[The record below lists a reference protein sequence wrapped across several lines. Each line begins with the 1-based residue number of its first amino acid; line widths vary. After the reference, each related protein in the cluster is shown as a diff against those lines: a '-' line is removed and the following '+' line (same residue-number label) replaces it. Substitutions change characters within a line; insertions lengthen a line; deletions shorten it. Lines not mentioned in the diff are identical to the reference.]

1 MDRTIKA
8 HIALFIANL
17 IYAANYTIAKEAM
30 PAYVMPF
37 GFILLRVSGAFILF
51 WSVHAFMPKERI
63 TNRDLLR
70 LAVCAVFGVAIN
82 QLLFFKGLSI
92 TTPINASIIMT
103 INPVMVLIFAAIIIK
118 ESINIRKVIGIITGL
133 IGAVLLITNNGEFS
147 FSNQTSIGDGL
158 VFINATSYGLYL
170 VLVKPLMDK
179 YSAFTIIKWVFLFGF
194 IYVLPFGLEEVLH
207 VDWANMPYNIFL
219 AVGFVVV
226 FTTFFAY
233 LLNILALKEL
243 SPSIVS
249 YYIYL
254 QPVLATVIALSFEKD
269 VITFEKGIAAL
280 FIFLGVFLI
289 SYSSKK
295 TD

>member
-17 IYAANYTIAKEAM
+17 IYGANYTIAKEAM
-30 PAYVMPF
+30 PDYIMPF
-37 GFILLRVSGAFILF
+37 GFILLRVTGAFILF
-51 WSVHAFMPKERI
+51 WGVHAFMPKEKVEL
-63 TNRDLLR
+63 RDIFR
-70 LAVCAVFGVAIN
+70 LAICGVFGVAIN

-92 TTPINASIIMT
+92 TTPINAAIIMT
-103 INPVMVLIFAAIIIK
+103 INPVMVLLFAAIIIK
-118 ESINIRKVIGIITGL
+118 DSINPRKVIGIITGL
-133 IGAVLLITNNGEFS
+133 LGAVFLITNSGEFS
-147 FSNQTSIGDGL
+147 FSNQTSIGDGF

-170 VLVKPLMDK
+170 VLVKPLMNK
-179 YSAFTIIKWVFLFGF
+179 YSPFTIIKWVFLFGF
-194 IYVLPFGLEEVLH
+194 IYVLPFGLEEALLVN
-207 VDWANMPYNIFL
+207 WEAMPFKIFC
-219 AVGFVVV
+219 AIGFVVV

-254 QPVLATVIALSFEKD
+254 QPILASLIALSFEKD
-269 VITFEKGIAAL
+269 IITFEKGIAAL

-289 SYSSKK
+289 SSNSKK
-295 TD
+295 TI

>member
-17 IYAANYTIAKEAM
+17 IYGANYTIAKEAM
-30 PAYVMPF
+30 PDYIMPF
-37 GFILLRVSGAFILF
+37 GFILLRVTGAFILF
-51 WSVHAFMPKERI
+51 WGVHAFMPKEKVEL
-63 TNRDLLR
+63 RDIFR
-70 LAVCAVFGVAIN
+70 LAICGVFGVAIN

-92 TTPINASIIMT
+92 TTPINAAIIMT
-103 INPVMVLIFAAIIIK
+103 INPVMVLLFAAIIIK
-118 ESINIRKVIGIITGL
+118 DSINSRKVIGIIIGL
-133 IGAVLLITNNGEFS
+133 FGAVFLIANSGEFS
-147 FSNQTSIGDGL
+147 FSNQTSIGDGF

-170 VLVKPLMDK
+170 VLVKPLMNK
-179 YSAFTIIKWVFLFGF
+179 YSPFTIIKWVFLFGF
-194 IYVLPFGLEEVLH
+194 IYVLPFGLEEALLVN
-207 VDWANMPYNIFL
+207 WEAMPFNIFC
-219 AVGFVVV
+219 AIGFVVV

-254 QPVLATVIALSFEKD
+254 QPILASLIALSFEKD
-269 VITFEKGIAAL
+269 IITFEKGIAAL

-289 SYSSKK
+289 SSNSKK
-295 TD
+295 TI

>member
-30 PAYVMPF
+30 PAYILPF
-37 GFILLRVSGAFILF
+37 GFILLRVSGACILF
-51 WSVHAFMPKERI
+51 WTVHAFMPKEKVKP
-63 TNRDLLR
+63 RDLFR
-70 LAVCAVFGVAIN
+70 LAICAAFGVAIN

-92 TTPINASIIMT
+92 TTPINAAIIMT
-103 INPVMVLIFAAIIIK
+103 INPVMVLLFAAIIIK
-118 ESINIRKVIGIITGL
+118 DTINFRKTIGIITGL
-133 IGAVLLITNNGEFS
+133 LGAVILITNSGEFS

-170 VLVKPLMDK
+170 VLVKPLMNK

-194 IYVLPFGLEEVLH
+194 IYVLPFGLEETMLVNWDNL
-207 VDWANMPYNIFL
+207 PFNIIC
-219 AVGFVVV
+219 AIGFVVV

-254 QPVLATVIALSFEKD
+254 QPILASLIALSFEKD
-269 VITFEKGIAAL
+269 VMTFEKVIAAL

-289 SYSSKK
+289 STNSKK
-295 TD
+295 TA

>member
-17 IYAANYTIAKEAM
+17 IYGANYTIAKEAM
-30 PAYVMPF
+30 PDYIMPF
-37 GFILLRVSGAFILF
+37 GFILLRVTGAFILF
-51 WSVHAFMPKERI
+51 WGVHAFMPKEKVEL
-63 TNRDLLR
+63 RDIFR
-70 LAVCAVFGVAIN
+70 LAICGVFGVAIN

-92 TTPINASIIMT
+92 TTPINAAIIMT
-103 INPVMVLIFAAIIIK
+103 INPVMVLLFAAIIIK
-118 ESINIRKVIGIITGL
+118 DSINPRKVIGIITGL
-133 IGAVLLITNNGEFS
+133 LGAVFLITNSGEFS
-147 FSNQTSIGDGL
+147 FSNQTSIGDGF

-170 VLVKPLMDK
+170 VLVKPLMNK
-179 YSAFTIIKWVFLFGF
+179 YSPFTIIKWVFLFGF
-194 IYVLPFGLEEVLH
+194 IYVLPFGLEEALLVN
-207 VDWANMPYNIFL
+207 WEAMPFNIFC
-219 AVGFVVV
+219 AIGFVVV

-254 QPVLATVIALSFEKD
+254 QPILASLIALSFEKD
-269 VITFEKGIAAL
+269 IITFEKGIAAL

-289 SYSSKK
+289 SSNSKK
-295 TD
+295 TI